1 MCPASVNGLMDV
13 LMVCVCAG
21 RQFKEAARIAA
32 EMKVLSEEVSHAQEK
47 LSDCELTLAEKN
59 RELSVVSEQLAAAR
73 EEGALLE
80 RKEGRPWLPHG
91 RRGGGGTVCVLVQR
105 LSRM

>member
-1 MCPASVNGLMDV
+1 
-13 LMVCVCAG
+13 
-21 RQFKEAARIAA
+21 
-32 EMKVLSEEVSHAQEK
+32 MKALSEEVSHAQEK

-59 RELSVVSEQLAAAR
+59 RELAVVSEQLAAAR

-91 RRGGGGTVCVLVQR
+91 RRGGGGGGGGGGGLCVCWCR
-105 LSRM
+105 SCPECDGIDSFFCR